1 MDRRKFLKLLATSS
15 ALAVSTDI
23 TPAAARHNLQPLP
36 DAVGFLYD
44 STLCIG
50 CQSCVTRCQQVNNLQ
65 RNPIDP
71 IHSRNIKLDE
81 YTYNIIQVW
90 TDGAGTNKDQLK
102 DGFAFIKKQ
111 CMHCVDP
118 NCVSVCPVSSLQKD
132 PVTGIVTTNPS
143 TCTGCRYCMVACPYN
158 IPKYEYNDP
167 FGELKKCS
175 LCNQKGLER
184 IDKGLLPGCAEVC
197 PTGAVLFGRREDLLQ
212 EARRRVAATPGEYYD
227 FPVHKVGS
235 ERINRQVL
243 ASYQHHIY
251 GEREGGGTQVLV
263 LSGVPY
269 EKLDLPALADR
280 ATGARTETVQHGLY
294 KGMVLPLALFSVL
307 MFQTYRN
314 ENKEKKKQEHK
325 QHHGGQDNE

>member
-1 MDRRKFLKLLATSS
+1 MDRRKFLKLAVASS
-15 ALAVSTDI
+15 AAAVATDI
-23 TPAAARHNLQPLP
+23 APAKARHNKEPLP

-50 CQSCVTRCQQVNNLQ
+50 CQSCVTKCQQVNNLQ

-71 IHSRNIKLDE
+71 IHSKNDKLDE
-81 YTYNIIQVW
+81 YTYNIIQIW
-90 TDGAGTNKDQLK
+90 KEGTGKNKDQLK

-132 PVTGIVTTNPS
+132 PVTGIVTTNPD
-143 TCTGCRYCMVACPYN
+143 TCTGCRYCMVACPFN
-158 IPKYEYNDP
+158 IPKYEYDDP

-212 EARRRVAATPGEYYD
+212 EARRRMAAPTGEYYQ
-227 FPVHKVGS
+227 FPVHKIGGK
-235 ERINRQVL
+235 RINRQRL
-243 ASYQHHIY
+243 ASYEHHIY

-263 LSGVPY
+263 LSGVPS
-269 EKLDLPALADR
+269 EKLGLPALADR
-280 ATGARTETVQHGLY
+280 ANGARTETVQHGLY
-294 KGMVLPLALFSVL
+294 KGMLLPLALFSVL
-307 MFQTYRN
+307 VVQTYRN
-314 ENKEKKKQEHK
+314 ENRAEKENKKQ
-325 QHHGGQDNE
+325 QHGGGESNE